1 MDGGGGIKREG
12 VGVTKGKGGQGNWL
26 GCKNFKN
33 KIKKEIHV
41 IYLSYISAPL

>member
-1 MDGGGGIKREG
+1 MGWGGRGGMRG
-12 VGVTKGKGGQGNWL
+12 TKGKRGRGNWL

-41 IYLSYISAPL
+41 IYLSYSSAPL